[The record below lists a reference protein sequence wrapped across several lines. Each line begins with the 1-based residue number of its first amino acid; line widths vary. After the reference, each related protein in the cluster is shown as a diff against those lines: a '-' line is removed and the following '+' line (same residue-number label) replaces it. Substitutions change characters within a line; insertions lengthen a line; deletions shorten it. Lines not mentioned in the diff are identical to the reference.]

1 MGQTATRASALPS
14 TSSESL
20 GHRADV
26 LRRLPHY
33 PRRPQRVLQRLWRR
47 VRDQAQPVRLGPR
60 LLDLLGRDKLRSG
73 LGHRRRPRERLR
85 HGLDVVGRLPIV
97 PGAFDPTFN
106 GDRDAFV
113 SKLADSTKP
122 ACAIAGTGTDSA
134 GKKFLDVRTGD
145 TDSGLAKIEV
155 TKSINADTPSRRSPW
170 ARPIR

>member
-1 MGQTATRASALPS
+1 M
-14 TSSESL
+14 
-20 GHRADV
+20 
-26 LRRLPHY
+26 
-33 PRRPQRVLQRLWRR
+33 
-47 VRDQAQPVRLGPR
+47 
-60 LLDLLGRDKLRSG
+60 
-73 LGHRRRPRERLR
+73 
-85 HGLDVVGRLPIV
+85 
-97 PGAFDPTFN
+97 
-106 GDRDAFV
+106 